1 MPKQKTNNL
10 PEEYRPL
17 SPWAYFGYHI
27 LYNIPIVG
35 WIFAIIFAL
44 DNSNINRR
52 NFTRSFF
59 IVYLVIAILFLAMFL
74 SGVTLAFVKAATG
87 N

>member
-1 MPKQKTNNL
+1 MASSKNL

-17 SPWAYFGYHI
+17 SAWAYFGYNL
-27 LYNIPIVG
+27 LYSIPIVG
-35 WIFAIIFAL
+35 WVFMIIFAL

-59 IVYLVIAILFLAMFL
+59 IIYLIGAIAIIGLLW
-74 SGVTLAFVKAATG
+74 SGVMLAILQNMT
-87 N
+87 NS

>member
-1 MPKQKTNNL
+1 MAVAKSNSI

-17 SPWAYFGYHI
+17 SAWAYFGYNL
-27 LYNIPIVG
+27 LYSIPVVG
-35 WIFAIIFAL
+35 WIFMVIFAL
-44 DNSNINRR
+44 DGSNINRR

-59 IVYLVIAILFLAMFL
+59 IVYLV
-74 SGVTLAFVKAATG
+74 AAVVITVLLWTGLLLTMVQGLTG